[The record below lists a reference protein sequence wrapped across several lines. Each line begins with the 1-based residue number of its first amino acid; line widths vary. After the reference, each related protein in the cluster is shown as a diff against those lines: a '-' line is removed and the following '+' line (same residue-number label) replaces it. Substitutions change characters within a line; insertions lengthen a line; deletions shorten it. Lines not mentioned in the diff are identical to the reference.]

1 MIISLMTPTEHTC
14 WTIVRGAAS
23 GDREAREQFAT
34 RYTPVVK
41 AYLEARWV
49 GSPLESSTDDGV
61 QEVFLECFK
70 EGGVLERLDAIS
82 QGSFRQFL
90 YGVVRN
96 VALRIEAKRAR
107 SRENQAPADFDF
119 DLIKR
124 REATLS
130 KIFDRAWARA
140 LLDDAVA
147 TLLDVAETR
156 GEGARKRVELLHL
169 RFYEG
174 LPIREIAR
182 RWDVSP
188 DALHNEYQRARREF
202 KSTLLE
208 VIAFHSPGSPEDAE
222 REFEEVI
229 AILSD

>member
-1 MIISLMTPTEHTC
+1 MIVSLMTPTEHTC
-14 WTIVRGAAS
+14 WTVVRGAAA
-23 GDREAREQFAT
+23 GNREDRELFVQ
-34 RYTPVVK
+34 RYAPVVRT
-41 AYLEARWV
+41 YLEARWN

-70 EGGVLERLDAIS
+70 EGGVLERLDEIS

-107 SRENQAPADFDF
+107 SRENQAPEDFDF
-119 DLIKR
+119 DSIKR

-130 KIFDRAWARA
+130 KIFDRAWAQA
-140 LLDDAVA
+140 LLDEAVA
-147 TLLDVAETR
+147 NLLDLAESK

-169 RFYEG
+169 RFYDG

-182 RWDVSP
+182 RWQVDAE
-188 DALHNEYQRARREF
+188 ALHNEYQRARREF
-202 KSTLLE
+202 KAALLE
-208 VIAFHSPGSPEDAE
+208 VITFHSPASPEDAE
-222 REFEEVI
+222 KEFEEII